1 MEAAAMALPLPEDA
15 LAEVLTRLPAGSL
28 AASRCVCKAWRALV
42 DARELLLPHALPH
55 EPRVITEDTYE
66 PDHVPYLVFDPAVS
80 PHYEVFL
87 IPLVPE
93 KPKPVDPREIP
104 STTFSLNI
112 FFSDDDTMGAEE
124 VEEED
129 EEYWEELVKLPP
141 PPPSIEAGYF
151 PARRLSLSARW
162 RMGAE
167 PEDTHGSMEW
177 PPSPCVLHVFSS
189 RTRRWEERTFVRE
202 GVAMGTVKDMRLD
215 SLSGGGGTRWR
226 YGVYWQQA
234 LYIHSRGGF
243 VMRLPLTTEGHTE
256 WDFDVDDDILHY
268 DEDEDYHCSRVIDFL
283 GFHPYKEVVFLMVS
297 STAVAYHLKTSKIQ
311 WLGESHPEDYDTISQ
326 GVHEAFPY
334 TPCLI
339 GKLRKKLP
347 QMTSA

>member
-1 MEAAAMALPLPEDA
+1 MEAAAAAMALPLPDDA
-15 LAEVLTRLPAGSL
+15 LVKVLARLPVRSL

-66 PDHVPYLVFDPAVS
+66 PDHVPYLVFDPVVS

-93 KPKPVDPREIP
+93 KPKPADPRDIP
-104 STTFSLNI
+104 STTFSFNGL
-112 FFSDDDTMGAEE
+112 FSDDDTMGAEDTEE

-129 EEYWEELVKLPP
+129 EEYLEELVKSPP

-151 PARRLSLSARW
+151 PARRL
-162 RMGAE
+162 
-167 PEDTHGSMEW
+167 
-177 PPSPCVLHVFSS
+177 
-189 RTRRWEERTFVRE
+189 
-202 GVAMGTVKDMRLD
+202 
-215 SLSGGGGTRWR
+215 
-226 YGVYWQQA
+226 
-234 LYIHSRGGF
+234 
-243 VMRLPLTTEGHTE
+243 PLTTGNYQHDIDLEQSHLCASQRLSHRTVVGHWMLMDGDNGNDNNILPEGHTE
-256 WDFDVDDDILHY
+256 WDFDVDGILHY

-297 STAVAYHLKTSKIQ
+297 STVVAYHLKTSKIQ
-311 WLGESHPEDYDTISQ
+311 WLGESYSEDYDTISQ
-326 GVHEAFPY
+326 GIYEAFPY

-347 QMTSA
+347 QRTSA